1 MSRSSSSSSR
11 AESFISE
18 HTWLRQ
24 LRRSVR
30 RSEAK
35 EGARV
40 AATRK
45 HLRTRARRQTACEH
59 VLRKVGV
66 SSYTKVRCAHS
77 RKKHAYC
84 EVCYTCAVC
93 DEVFLRKNYS
103 RSEHVSSDKG
113 ASRASRCSSRDSRDS
128 EDSRH
133 CGHFNISMDRMPDT
147 ASISCIVE

>member
-35 EGARV
+35 EGTRV

-59 VLRKVGV
+59 VLRKVKF

-103 RSEHVSSDKG
+103 SSEHVSSDRG
-113 ASRASRCSSRDSRDS
+113 DSRASRCSSRDS

-133 CGHFNISMDRMPDT
+133 CGHFNISMDSMPDT